1 MKKYTYIL
9 IIVVFVGSI
18 LASSCGDDFL
28 TSSSSQKRASG
39 EAVTETILTSFLT
52 SAYQPL
58 LFDSYAANNYNSIVL
73 MSDLRSDDMYK
84 GGGSADDQLSL
95 YQLSL
100 YTTSPTTSLIGLWT
114 IYYSGLARCNNVLM
128 NADEAVGVDP
138 AKVEQ
143 YKAEAYFLRAYYTHL
158 LWKLFGNIPYFTEHL
173 AEPFVAP
180 QYSADEVYA
189 FIMADLTQ
197 ACAEGKMAMR
207 TSGADLG
214 RASRAAA
221 LMLKARVVMYQKD
234 QSRYD
239 EITNDMAT
247 IIQSGQYDLFPDFAA
262 MWDDENEFCIE
273 SIFESNQ
280 LPEGKTWSS
289 AWQGYGTNLPA
300 FISPDGLQDPNGV
313 FKGGW
318 GFGPVRPAAYAAYSE
333 PGDTRREGSINA
345 WPDNSYTPRFQ
356 NTGLFARKYAARVNY
371 NPPPGDQDLNYTN
384 NLRIFR
390 YAETLLNYVELVKMH
405 GQGEKQGVSADQML
419 LKLRSRAFAGATAP
433 ALTATAD
440 NIKLERRREFLGEGM
455 RFWDLI
461 RWGDAERLLTEN
473 DQANNSTRTF
483 ADWKKYLPIP
493 QSEIDKAKG
502 TAYELKQNPNW
513 Q

>member
-1 MKKYTYIL
+1 MKKYTFL
-9 IIVVFVGSI
+9 LMIIALVGSS
-18 LASSCGDDFL
+18 LVSSCGDDFL
-28 TSSSSQKRASG
+28 TSSSSEKRASG
-39 EAVTETILTSFLT
+39 EAVTETILVSFLT

-58 LFDSYAANNYNSIVL
+58 LFDSYAAFNYNSIVL
-73 MSDLRSDDMYK
+73 MSDFRSDDVYK
-84 GGGSADDQLSL
+84 GGGSADDQLYL
-95 YQLSL
+95 YHLSL
-100 YTTSPTTSLIGLWT
+100 YTSSPTTSLIGLWT

-128 NADEAVGVDP
+128 NVDAAVGVAP
-138 AKVEQ
+138 EKLEQ
-143 YKAEAYFLRAYYTHL
+143 YRAEALFLRAYYTHL

-173 AEPFVAP
+173 QEPFVAQ
-180 QYSADEVYA
+180 QYSADEIYN
-189 FIMADLTQ
+189 FIMDDL
-197 ACAEGKMAMR
+197 AVAGAEGKMAMR
-207 TSGADLG
+207 TTGADLG

-221 LMLKARVVMYQKD
+221 LMLKARVVLYQKD

-247 IIQSGQYDLFPDFAA
+247 IIQSGAYDLFPDFAA

-280 LPEGKTWSS
+280 LPEGKAWGA

-300 FISPDGLQDPNGV
+300 FISPDGLQDPASI

-318 GFGPVRPAAYAAYSE
+318 AFAPVRPAAYAIYSE
-333 PGDTRREGSINA
+333 PGDTRREGSVNA
-345 WPDNSYTPRFQ
+345 WPDGSYNIRFQ
-356 NTGLFARKYAARVNY
+356 NTGLFLRKYAARENY
-371 NPPPGDQDLNYTN
+371 NPPPGDQDLNYAN

-390 YAETLLNYVELVKMH
+390 YAETLLNYIELVKMH
-405 GQGEKQGVSADQML
+405 GQGEKQGLSADQML
-419 LKLRSRAFAGATAP
+419 IKLRNRAFTGAAP
-433 ALTATAD
+433 ALTPTAD

-473 DQANNSTRTF
+473 DPANNSIRTF
-483 ADWKKYLPIP
+483 VEWKKYLPIP

-502 TAYELKQNPNW
+502 TAYELKQNANW